1 MSTTKTEPNS
11 LILHVKKRNWN
22 ITYLWI
28 SIALL
33 RETREDGGTP
43 WGARDGGSVVETDK
57 TTEDGGDAVRSERR
71 RRNAVRRERVVV
83 LFGETRSVVG
93 FNPSSVT
100 EKRRRRERRRR
111 IGGGGL
117 LVVSIGIDHFSV
129 VTENT
134 KRKQR
139 WRRENKYDFGEKKI
153 EQKIYFA

>member
-1 MSTTKTEPNS
+1 M
-11 LILHVKKRNWN
+11 
-22 ITYLWI
+22 
-28 SIALL
+28 
-33 RETREDGGTP
+33 
-43 WGARDGGSVVETDK
+43 VETDK

-111 IGGGGL
+111 IGGGGS
-117 LVVSIGIDHFSV
+117 LVVSIGFDLFSL

-134 KRKQR
+134 KRGKR
-139 WRRENKYDFGEKKI
+139 DEEEKTKMILVKTKEKKNI
-153 EQKIYFA
+153 VCLKC